1 MSEKEIKVPKD
12 LGLKM
17 GTPEEADWTKIKKT
31 QIESIRASKINLAI
45 AENVLKLAEEKI
57 AEEKEKFK

>member
-1 MSEKEIKVPKD
+1 
-12 LGLKM
+12 M
-17 GTPEEADWTKIKKT
+17 GTFEEADWTKIKKT
-31 QIESIRASKINLAI
+31 QIESIRASKINMAI